1 MDIINYINTNI
12 KTASSIDEAIEML
25 NTMCSAWY
33 YSDSPTR
40 DYNILKER
48 FGVDPVLVDKTLV
61 FNVTTEMVDLVN
73 NDMLIE
79 ELETIGLDKNK
90 FEI

>member
-1 MDIINYINTNI
+1 MDIIDYINTNI

-25 NTMCSAWY
+25 NTMCSGLY